1 MGQTLLIP
9 VAVLQSHLSKTV
21 TASLFADFENEFHLT
36 WLHISQ
42 DAHCVT
48 TKQALTTHTT
58 PQKNQSQRIDS

>member
-1 MGQTLLIP
+1 MGETLLIP